1 MLTKIHSH
9 KIQNQSDI
17 IYRTPLKKVSSQDVY
32 YICILIDQLFE
43 KLNTDKTMNRLL
55 HSIAV
60 SLALLFLSEPW
71 MKAYANDGD
80 TFVCE
85 SPEGIKLN
93 FRIVSEQEKT
103 AEVTGMAEDKPISD
117 YGQLTIPADANGY
130 AVVSIGKSAFEGS
143 SFKSVFISEG
153 VQRIEDSAFFNCQRT
168 KTIKLPSTIL
178 FLGDFSLLCENL
190 EMVISMIENP
200 ADMYFSIFDSE
211 LSVGAKNNAG
221 YSVDIGTWEYGVY
234 QRAVLFV
241 PKGTKNKY
249 KKTIPWA
256 YFSTIEEMYPDNRV
270 PLLYDYQRTAFNL
283 FSELADSKLTTDNI
297 CFSPLSAQLAL
308 SMLQNGADGN
318 TLKEMKWAMG
328 LSEYSDGEINL
339 FNQALTQSITTRPEF
354 LPEQWKWYADTEEE
368 ARKYY
373 DAEYPVCEIANSIW
387 HRPDITLFDSFT
399 DTVRSYYDAGIG
411 SVRFD
416 TQEGIDQINQWV
428 SDKTHTLIPKIY
440 NEPQSAELALVLA
453 NALYFKGAW
462 HTPFDK
468 ANTRPGV
475 FHNANGSNVMT
486 DMMTVRAEYQSTTT
500 DKFQTVTLPYG
511 NGDFSMTIFLPV
523 EGTKLPDLTRA
534 DWIQTVS
541 QPQQFRPYALT
552 FPRFDFGD
560 SHELNDILKK
570 MGMSEA
576 FDKDKADFTRMT
588 DCQTFI
594 SKVLQ
599 LNKISV
605 DEAGTEAAA
614 VTIIGMDTEGMEDPD
629 PINYEPFRI
638 DQPFYFTIENRKE
651 KAVLFVGRVATLEGE
666 PFTSKPAD
674 VNQDNTVD
682 ISDIVAVINVIAGT
696 DSNDKADVNADGKTD
711 ISDIVAIIN
720 SIAR

>member
-1 MLTKIHSH
+1 ML
-9 KIQNQSDI
+9 
-17 IYRTPLKKVSSQDVY
+17 L
-32 YICILIDQLFE
+32 
-43 KLNTDKTMNRLL
+43 
-55 HSIAV
+55 
-60 SLALLFLSEPW
+60 LALPGLKIF
-71 MKAYANDGD
+71 ANDGD
-80 TFVCE
+80 TFVSE

-93 FRIVSEQEKT
+93 YKVICEQDKT
-103 AEVTGMAEDKPISD
+103 AEATGMAEDKPISD
-117 YGQLTIPADANGY
+117 YGQLTIPAEANGY
-130 AVVSIGKSAFEGS
+130 SVISIGERAF
-143 SFKSVFISEG
+143 KNNNYINKVIISEG
-153 VQRIEDSAFFNCQRT
+153 VQFIRTGAFLFCSRLNT
-168 KTIKLPSTIL
+168 VILPSTIRELQDYSLQSWVKNVVMLSQEPVTCGYHVFDEAIEEL
-178 FLGDFSLLCENL
+178 FESYTGEIIIDQNTTWHLGTFR
-190 EMVISMIENP
+190 
-200 ADMYFSIFDSE
+200 
-211 LSVGAKNNAG
+211 
-221 YSVDIGTWEYGVY
+221 
-234 QRAVLFV
+234 QAVLFV
-241 PKGTKNKY
+241 PKGSKNKY
-249 KKTIPWA
+249 AEAGTWSLFREIVEIDGLSQD
-256 YFSTIEEMYPDNRV
+256 FIV
-270 PLLYDYQRTAFNL
+270 PPSFVYQHAAFNL
-283 FSELADSKLTTDNI
+283 FDRLRATKKKTDNI

-339 FNQALTQSITTRPEF
+339 FNQALTQSLTSRPEF
-354 LPEQWKWYADTEEE
+354 LPEQWKWYGATEEE

-373 DAEYPVCEIANSIW
+373 DAAYPVCEIANSIW
-387 HRPDITLFDSFT
+387 HRPDITLLDSFT
-399 DTVRSYYDAGIG
+399 DTARSYYDAGIG

-440 NEPQSAELALVLA
+440 NEPQSAELAVVLA

-486 DMMTVRAEYQSTTT
+486 DMMTQNEYYQSTTT
-500 DKFQTVTLPYG
+500 GKFQSLTLPYG
-511 NGDFSMTIFLPV
+511 NGDFSMTIFLPAQ
-523 EGTKLPDLTRA
+523 GTPLPDLTRG
-534 DWIQTVS
+534 DWDATVGKS
-541 QPQQFRPYALT
+541 QQFRPYALT

-599 LNKISV
+599 LSKISV

-666 PFTSKPAD
+666 PFTAQPAD
-674 VNQDNTVD
+674 VNSDNTID

-696 DSNDKADVNADGKTD
+696 DTNSKADVNADGKTD
-711 ISDIVAIIN
+711 ISDIVAVIN
-720 SIAR
+720 SIAK

>member
-1 MLTKIHSH
+1 
-9 KIQNQSDI
+9 
-17 IYRTPLKKVSSQDVY
+17 
-32 YICILIDQLFE
+32 
-43 KLNTDKTMNRLL
+43 MNRLL

-60 SLALLFLSEPW
+60 SLALLFLSVPW

-130 AVVSIGKSAFEGS
+130 HVISIGKSAFEGS

-153 VQRIEDSAFFNCQRT
+153 VQRIEDSAFFNCLKT

-200 ADMYFSIFDSE
+200 ADMYFSIFDPE

-221 YSVDIGTWEYGVY
+221 YSVDIGTWEYGIY

-241 PKGTKNKY
+241 PIGKKSKY
-249 KKTIPWA
+249 KKTLPWA
-256 YFSTIEEMYPDNRV
+256 YFSNIEEMYPDGRV
-270 PLLYDYQRTAFNL
+270 PLLYGYQHTAFNL
-283 FSELADSKLTTDNI
+283 FSELADSKSTTDNI

-339 FNQALTQSITTRPEF
+339 FNQALTQSLTSRPEF
-354 LPEQWKWYADTEEE
+354 LPEQWKWYGATEEE

-373 DAEYPVCEIANSIW
+373 DTEYPVCEIANSIW

-440 NEPQSAELALVLA
+440 NEPQSAELAVVLA
-453 NALYFKGAW
+453 NALYFKGVW

-486 DMMTVRAEYQSTTT
+486 DMMTVRAEYQSTST
-500 DKFQTVTLPYG
+500 DKFQSITLPYG
-511 NGDFSMTIFLPV
+511 NGDFSMTIFTPSQ
-523 EGTKLPDLTRA
+523 GTSLPDLTRG
-534 DWIQTVS
+534 DWDATVGQS
-541 QPQQFRPYALT
+541 QQFRPYALSIPK
-552 FPRFDFGD
+552 FKFDGR
-560 SHELNDILKK
+560 HELNDILKK
-570 MGMSEA
+570 MGMKEA
-576 FDKDKADFTRMT
+576 FDMEADFSRMS
-588 DCQTFI
+588 DCRLFVDSI
-594 SKVLQ
+594 FQ
-599 LNKISV
+599 LSDISV
-605 DEAGTEAAA
+605 DEQGTEASA
-614 VTIIGMDTEGMEDPD
+614 VTVIEMRKNTETDAQD
-629 PINYEPFRI
+629 FKPFTVDR
-638 DQPFYFTIENRKE
+638 PFYFTIENRKE
-651 KAVLFVGRVATLEGE
+651 KAVLFVGRVATLQGE
-666 PFTSKPAD
+666 LFTPKPAD

-696 DSNDKADVNADGKTD
+696 DSNEKADVNADGKTD

-720 SIAR
+720 SIAK

>member
-1 MLTKIHSH
+1 
-9 KIQNQSDI
+9 
-17 IYRTPLKKVSSQDVY
+17 
-32 YICILIDQLFE
+32 
-43 KLNTDKTMNRLL
+43 MNRLL

-60 SLALLFLSEPW
+60 SLALLFLSVPW

-130 AVVSIGKSAFEGS
+130 HVISIGKSAFEGS

-153 VQRIEDSAFFNCQRT
+153 VQRIEDSAFFNCLKT

-200 ADMYFSIFDSE
+200 ADMYFSIFDPE

-221 YSVDIGTWEYGVY
+221 YSVDIGTWEYGIY

-241 PKGTKNKY
+241 PIGKKSKY
-249 KKTIPWA
+249 KKTLPWA
-256 YFSTIEEMYPDNRV
+256 YFSNIEEMYPDGRV
-270 PLLYDYQRTAFNL
+270 PLLYGYQHTAFNL
-283 FSELADSKLTTDNI
+283 FSELADSKSTTDNI

-339 FNQALTQSITTRPEF
+339 FNQALTQSLTSRPEF
-354 LPEQWKWYADTEEE
+354 LPEQWKWYGATEEE

-373 DAEYPVCEIANSIW
+373 DTEYPVCEIANSIW

-486 DMMTVRAEYQSTTT
+486 DMMTVRAEYQSTST
-500 DKFQTVTLPYG
+500 DKFQSITLPYG
-511 NGDFSMTIFLPV
+511 NGDFSMTIFTPSQ
-523 EGTKLPDLTRA
+523 GTSLPDLTRG
-534 DWIQTVS
+534 DWDATVGQS
-541 QPQQFRPYALT
+541 QQFRPYALSIPK
-552 FPRFDFGD
+552 FKFDGR
-560 SHELNDILKK
+560 HELNDILKK
-570 MGMSEA
+570 MGMKEA
-576 FDKDKADFTRMT
+576 FDMEADFSRMS
-588 DCQTFI
+588 DCRLFVDSI
-594 SKVLQ
+594 FQ
-599 LNKISV
+599 LSDISV
-605 DEAGTEAAA
+605 DEQGTEASA
-614 VTIIGMDTEGMEDPD
+614 VTVIEMRKNTETDAQD
-629 PINYEPFRI
+629 FKPFTVDR
-638 DQPFYFTIENRKE
+638 PFYFTIENRKE
-651 KAVLFVGRVATLEGE
+651 KAILFVGRVATLEGE

-696 DSNDKADVNADGKTD
+696 DSNDKADVNADGKVD

>member
-1 MLTKIHSH
+1 MV
-9 KIQNQSDI
+9 
-17 IYRTPLKKVSSQDVY
+17 KKVI
-32 YICILIDQLFE
+32 YIS
-43 KLNTDKTMNRLL
+43 LL
-55 HSIAV
+55 
-60 SLALLFLSEPW
+60 LLFFIAINVKSHDTALFNEHMRWRYTVHSNAEYDNMFDGSIESLYRILYDEFFSFEGTSIIDGKEYWVLSFLRAEYDSGVTDVDSAYPFEPP
-71 MKAYANDGD
+71 YEPTTINIRVEDGCIYVREDEYLLLLSKD
-80 TFVCE
+80 TYWGNCAGDIGYIPYRRTGDGELVLYDFNMSAGDKYTSVDGHRDIVVASVDTLVTRDGVE
-85 SPEGIKLN
+85 RKRIQLSNGYTVIEGIGCVNSPGTFLFYLN
-93 FRIVSEQEKT
+93 PAYKSRLGFLRSLDLGYNGSQIDNIIFGQDLKT
-103 AEVTGMAEDKPISD
+103 AM
-117 YGQLTIPADANGY
+117 
-130 AVVSIGKSAFEGS
+130 
-143 SFKSVFISEG
+143 
-153 VQRIEDSAFFNCQRT
+153 
-168 KTIKLPSTIL
+168 
-178 FLGDFSLLCENL
+178 
-190 EMVISMIENP
+190 
-200 ADMYFSIFDSE
+200 
-211 LSVGAKNNAG
+211 
-221 YSVDIGTWEYGVY
+221 DI
-234 QRAVLFV
+234 R
-241 PKGTKNKY
+241 
-249 KKTIPWA
+249 
-256 YFSTIEEMYPDNRV
+256 
-270 PLLYDYQRTAFNL
+270 PLLGYQHAAFKL
-283 FSELADSKLTTDNI
+283 FNELEETKAQTDNI

-308 SMLQNGADGN
+308 SMVLNGADGN
-318 TLKEMKWAMG
+318 TLKEMKSALG
-328 LSEYSDGEINL
+328 VSDYSDGEINL
-339 FNQALTQSITTRPEF
+339 FNQALTKSITTRPEF

-399 DTVRSYYDAGIG
+399 DTARSYYDAGIG

-696 DSNDKADVNADGKTD
+696 DSNDKADVNADGKVD

-720 SIAR
+720 SIAK

>member
-1 MLTKIHSH
+1 MKKILFFGFVLCLSINLNATDGDIFVA
-9 KIQNQSDI
+9 KSD
-17 IYRTPLKKVSSQDVY
+17 
-32 YICILIDQLFE
+32 E
-43 KLNTDKTMNRLL
+43 G
-55 HSIAV
+55 V
-60 SLALLFLSEPW
+60 SL
-71 MKAYANDGD
+71 K
-80 TFVCE
+80 
-85 SPEGIKLN
+85 
-93 FRIVSEQEKT
+93 FRVISEQEKT
-103 AEVTGMAEDKPISD
+103 SEAIGLANPEELSEALES
-117 YGQLTIPADANGY
+117 LTIPSVANGY
-130 AVVSIGKSAFEGS
+130 HVISIGKSAFEGS

-153 VQRIEDSAFFNCQRT
+153 VQRIEDSAFFNCLKT

-190 EMVISMIENP
+190 EMVISMMENP
-200 ADMYFSIFDSE
+200 ADMYFSIFDSQ

-221 YSVDIGTWEYGVY
+221 YSVDIGTWEYGIY

-241 PKGTKNKY
+241 PIGTKNKY

-283 FSELADSKLTTDNI
+283 FSELADSKPTTDNI

-339 FNQALTQSITTRPEF
+339 FNQALTKAITTRPEF

-373 DAEYPVCEIANSIW
+373 DAAYPVCEIANSIW
-387 HRPDITLFDSFT
+387 HRPDIVMFDSFT

-486 DMMTVRAEYQSTTT
+486 DMMTVRAEYQSTST
-500 DKFQTVTLPYG
+500 DKFQSLTLPYG
-511 NGDFSMTIFLPV
+511 NGDFSMTIFMPAQ
-523 EGTKLPDLTRA
+523 GTSLPDLTRG
-534 DWIQTVS
+534 DWDATVGQS
-541 QPQQFRPYALT
+541 QQFRPYALSIPK
-552 FPRFDFGD
+552 FKFDGR
-560 SHELNDILKK
+560 HELNDILQK
-570 MGMSEA
+570 MGMKEA
-576 FDKDKADFTRMT
+576 FDMEADFSRMSSCRLFV
-588 DCQTFI
+588 DSIF
-594 SKVLQ
+594 Q
-599 LNKISV
+599 LSDISV
-605 DEAGTEAAA
+605 DEQGTEAAA
-614 VTIIGMDTEGMEDPD
+614 VTVIEMRKNTETDAQD
-629 PINYEPFRI
+629 FKPFVVDR
-638 DQPFYFTIENRKE
+638 PFYFTIENRKE

-674 VNQDNTVD
+674 VNQDNTID

-720 SIAR
+720 SIAK

>member
-1 MLTKIHSH
+1 
-9 KIQNQSDI
+9 
-17 IYRTPLKKVSSQDVY
+17 
-32 YICILIDQLFE
+32 
-43 KLNTDKTMNRLL
+43 MNRLL

-60 SLALLFLSEPW
+60 SLALLFLSVPW

-130 AVVSIGKSAFEGS
+130 AVISIGER
-143 SFKSVFISEG
+143 SFKNNNYINKVIISEG
-153 VQRIEDSAFFNCQRT
+153 VQLIRAGAFLFCSRLNT
-168 KTIKLPSTIL
+168 MILPSTIRELQDYSLQSWVKNVVMLSQEPVTCGYHVFDEAIEEL
-178 FLGDFSLLCENL
+178 FESYTGEIIIDQNTTWHLGTFR
-190 EMVISMIENP
+190 
-200 ADMYFSIFDSE
+200 
-211 LSVGAKNNAG
+211 
-221 YSVDIGTWEYGVY
+221 
-234 QRAVLFV
+234 QAVLFV
-241 PKGTKNKY
+241 PKGSKNKY
-249 KKTIPWA
+249 AEAGTWSLFQEIVEIDGLSQD
-256 YFSTIEEMYPDNRV
+256 FIV
-270 PLLYDYQRTAFNL
+270 PPSYEYQQNAFNL
-283 FSELADSKLTTDNI
+283 FDRLRATKKKTDNI

-339 FNQALTQSITTRPEF
+339 FNQALTQSLTSRPEF
-354 LPEQWKWYADTEEE
+354 LPEQWKWYGATEEE

-373 DAEYPVCEIANSIW
+373 DTEYPVCEIANSIW

-440 NEPQSAELALVLA
+440 NEPQSAELAVVLA

-468 ANTRPGV
+468 ENTRPGV
-475 FHNANGSNVMT
+475 FQNANGSNVMA
-486 DMMTVRAEYQSTTT
+486 DMMTQNEYYQSTTT
-500 DKFQTVTLPYG
+500 GKFQSLTLPYG

-576 FDKDKADFTRMT
+576 FDKDKAEFTRMT

-599 LNKISV
+599 LSKISV
-605 DEAGTEAAA
+605 DEEGTEAAA
-614 VTIIGMDTEGMEDPD
+614 VTIIGIEGTSIEDPD
-629 PINYEPFRI
+629 PVNYEPFRI
-638 DQPFYFTIENRKE
+638 DRPFYFTIENRKE

-666 PFTSKPAD
+666 PFTAQPAD
-674 VNQDNTVD
+674 VNSDNTID
-682 ISDIVAVINVIAGT
+682 ISDIVVVINVIAGT

-720 SIAR
+720 SIAK

>member
-1 MLTKIHSH
+1 MSDMKKILFFGFVLCLSVNLHATDGDIFVA
-9 KIQNQSDI
+9 KSD
-17 IYRTPLKKVSSQDVY
+17 
-32 YICILIDQLFE
+32 E
-43 KLNTDKTMNRLL
+43 G
-55 HSIAV
+55 V
-60 SLALLFLSEPW
+60 SL
-71 MKAYANDGD
+71 K
-80 TFVCE
+80 
-85 SPEGIKLN
+85 
-93 FRIVSEQEKT
+93 FRVISEQEKT
-103 AEVTGMAEDKPISD
+103 SEAIGLANPEELSEALES
-117 YGQLTIPADANGY
+117 LTIPSVANGY
-130 AVVSIGKSAFEGS
+130 HVISIGKSAFEGS

-153 VQRIEDSAFFNCQRT
+153 VQRIEDSAFFNCLKT

-178 FLGDFSLLCENL
+178 FLGNFSLLCENL

-221 YSVDIGTWEYGVY
+221 YSVDIGTWEYGIY

-241 PKGTKNKY
+241 PIGTKNKY
-249 KKTIPWA
+249 KKTLPWA
-256 YFSTIEEMYPDNRV
+256 YFSNIEEMYPDNRV

-283 FSELADSKLTTDNI
+283 FSELADSKPTTDNI

-318 TLKEMKWAMG
+318 TLKEMKSALG
-328 LSEYSDGEINL
+328 VSDYSDGEINQ
-339 FNQALTQSITTRPEF
+339 FNQALTKSITSRPEF
-354 LPEQWKWYADTEEE
+354 QWKWYGDTEEE

-387 HRPDITLFDSFT
+387 HRPDIILFDTFT
-399 DTVRSYYDAGIG
+399 DTARSYYDAGIG
-411 SVRFD
+411 SVWFD

-468 ANTRPGV
+468 ENTRPGV

-486 DMMTVRAEYQSTTT
+486 DMMTVRADYQSTST
-500 DKFQTVTLPYG
+500 DKFQSLTLPYG
-511 NGDFSMTIFLPV
+511 NGDFSMTIFMPAQ
-523 EGTKLPDLTRA
+523 GTSLPDLTRG
-534 DWIQTVS
+534 DWDATVGQS
-541 QPQQFRPYALT
+541 QQFRPYALSIPK
-552 FPRFDFGD
+552 FKFDGR
-560 SHELNDILKK
+560 HELNDILQK
-570 MGMSEA
+570 MGMKEA
-576 FDKDKADFTRMT
+576 FDMEADFSRMS
-588 DCQTFI
+588 DCRLFVDSI
-594 SKVLQ
+594 FQ
-599 LNKISV
+599 LSDISV
-605 DEAGTEAAA
+605 DEQGTEASA
-614 VTIIGMDTEGMEDPD
+614 VTVIEMRKNTETDAQD
-629 PINYEPFRI
+629 FKPFTVDR
-638 DQPFYFTIENRKE
+638 PFYFTIENRKE

-696 DSNDKADVNADGKTD
+696 DSNSKADVNADGKTD

-720 SIAR
+720 SIAK

>member
-1 MLTKIHSH
+1 MLS
-9 KIQNQSDI
+9 
-17 IYRTPLKKVSSQDVY
+17 
-32 YICILIDQLFE
+32 
-43 KLNTDKTMNRLL
+43 
-55 HSIAV
+55 
-60 SLALLFLSEPW
+60 FLMPW

-153 VQRIEDSAFFNCQRT
+153 VQRIEDSAFFNCLKT

-200 ADMYFSIFDSE
+200 ADMYFSIFDPE

-221 YSVDIGTWEYGVY
+221 YSVDIGTWEYGIY

-241 PKGTKNKY
+241 PIGKKSKY
-249 KKTIPWA
+249 KKTLPWA
-256 YFSTIEEMYPDNRV
+256 YFSNIEEMYPDGRV
-270 PLLYDYQRTAFNL
+270 PLLYDYQHTAFNL
-283 FSELADSKLTTDNI
+283 FSELADSKSTTDNI

-339 FNQALTQSITTRPEF
+339 FNQALTQSLTTRPEF

-387 HRPDITLFDSFT
+387 HRPDIILFDTFT
-399 DTVRSYYDAGIG
+399 DTARSYYDAGIG

-440 NEPQSAELALVLA
+440 NEPQSAELAVVLA

-486 DMMTVRAEYQSTTT
+486 DMMTVRAEYQSTST
-500 DKFQTVTLPYG
+500 DKFQSITLPYG
-511 NGDFSMTIFLPV
+511 NGDFSMTIFMPAQ
-523 EGTKLPDLTRA
+523 GTLLPDLTRG
-534 DWIQTVS
+534 DWDATVGQS
-541 QPQQFRPYALT
+541 QQFRPYALSIPK
-552 FPRFDFGD
+552 FKFDGR
-560 SHELNDILKK
+560 HELNDILQK
-570 MGMSEA
+570 MGMKEA
-576 FDKDKADFTRMT
+576 FDMEADFSRMS
-588 DCQTFI
+588 DCRLFVDSI
-594 SKVLQ
+594 FQ
-599 LNKISV
+599 LSDISV
-605 DEAGTEAAA
+605 DEQGTEASA
-614 VTIIGMDTEGMEDPD
+614 VTVIEMIKNTETDAQD
-629 PINYEPFRI
+629 FKPFTVDR
-638 DQPFYFTIENRKE
+638 PFYFTIENRKE
-651 KAVLFVGRVATLEGE
+651 KAVLFVGRVATLQGE
-666 PFTSKPAD
+666 PFTPKPAD
-674 VNQDNTVD
+674 VNQDNTID
-682 ISDIVAVINVIAGT
+682 ISDIVFVINVIAGT

>member
-1 MLTKIHSH
+1 MKKILFFGFVLCLSINLNATDGDIFVA
-9 KIQNQSDI
+9 KSD
-17 IYRTPLKKVSSQDVY
+17 
-32 YICILIDQLFE
+32 E
-43 KLNTDKTMNRLL
+43 G
-55 HSIAV
+55 V
-60 SLALLFLSEPW
+60 SL
-71 MKAYANDGD
+71 K
-80 TFVCE
+80 
-85 SPEGIKLN
+85 
-93 FRIVSEQEKT
+93 FRVISEQEKT
-103 AEVTGMAEDKPISD
+103 SEAIGLANPEELSEALES
-117 YGQLTIPADANGY
+117 LTIPSVANGY
-130 AVVSIGKSAFEGS
+130 HVISIGKSAFEGS

-153 VQRIEDSAFFNCQRT
+153 VQRIEDSAFFNCKRT

-221 YSVDIGTWEYGVY
+221 YSVDIGTWEYGIY

-241 PKGTKNKY
+241 PIGKKSKY
-249 KKTIPWA
+249 KKTLPWA
-256 YFSTIEEMYPDNRV
+256 YFSNIEEMYPDGRV
-270 PLLYDYQRTAFNL
+270 PLLYDYQHTAFNL
-283 FSELADSKLTTDNI
+283 FSELADSKPTTDNI

-328 LSEYSDGEINL
+328 LSEYSDGEINQ
-339 FNQALTQSITTRPEF
+339 FNQALTQSLTSRPEF
-354 LPEQWKWYADTEEE
+354 IPEQWKWYGDTEEE

-440 NEPQSAELALVLA
+440 NEPQSAELAVVLA

-468 ANTRPGV
+468 ENTRPGV

-486 DMMTVRAEYQSTTT
+486 DMMTVRAEYQSTST
-500 DKFQTVTLPYG
+500 DKFQSITLPYG
-511 NGDFSMTIFLPV
+511 NGNFSMTIFMPAQ
-523 EGTKLPDLTRA
+523 GTSMPDLTRG
-534 DWIQTVS
+534 DWDATVGQS
-541 QPQQFRPYALT
+541 QQFRPYALSIPK
-552 FPRFDFGD
+552 FKFDGR
-560 SHELNDILKK
+560 HELNDILQK
-570 MGMSEA
+570 MGMKEA
-576 FDKDKADFTRMT
+576 FDMEADFSRMSNCRLFV
-588 DCQTFI
+588 DSIF
-594 SKVLQ
+594 Q
-599 LNKISV
+599 LSDISV
-605 DEAGTEAAA
+605 DEQGTEASA
-614 VTIIGMDTEGMEDPD
+614 VTVIEMRKNTETDTQDFK
-629 PINYEPFRI
+629 PFTVDR
-638 DQPFYFTIENRKE
+638 PFYFTIENRKE
-651 KAVLFVGRVATLEGE
+651 KAVLFVGRVATLQGE
-666 PFTSKPAD
+666 LFTPKPAD
-674 VNQDNTVD
+674 VNQDNTID

-696 DSNDKADVNADGKTD
+696 AVNSKADVNADGKVD

>member
-1 MLTKIHSH
+1 MSDMKKILFFGFVLCLSINLNATDGDIFVA
-9 KIQNQSDI
+9 KSD
-17 IYRTPLKKVSSQDVY
+17 
-32 YICILIDQLFE
+32 E
-43 KLNTDKTMNRLL
+43 G
-55 HSIAV
+55 V
-60 SLALLFLSEPW
+60 SL
-71 MKAYANDGD
+71 K
-80 TFVCE
+80 
-85 SPEGIKLN
+85 
-93 FRIVSEQEKT
+93 FRVISEQEKT
-103 AEVTGMAEDKPISD
+103 SEAIGLANPEELSEALES
-117 YGQLTIPADANGY
+117 LTIPSVANGY
-130 AVVSIGKSAFEGS
+130 HVISIGKSAFEGS

-153 VQRIEDSAFFNCQRT
+153 VQRIEDSAFFNCLKT

-200 ADMYFSIFDSE
+200 ADMYFSIFDPE

-221 YSVDIGTWEYGVY
+221 YSVDIGTWEYGIY

-241 PKGTKNKY
+241 PIGKKSKY
-249 KKTIPWA
+249 KKTLPWA
-256 YFSTIEEMYPDNRV
+256 YFSNIEEMYPDGRV
-270 PLLYDYQRTAFNL
+270 PLLYDYQHTAFNL
-283 FSELADSKLTTDNI
+283 FSELADSKPTTDNI

-339 FNQALTQSITTRPEF
+339 FNQALTQSLTSRPEF
-354 LPEQWKWYADTEEE
+354 LPEQWKWYGATEEE

-440 NEPQSAELALVLA
+440 NEPQSAELAVVLA

-468 ANTRPGV
+468 ENTRPGV

-486 DMMTVRAEYQSTTT
+486 DMMTQNEYYQSTTT
-500 DKFQTVTLPYG
+500 GKFQSLTLPYG

-560 SHELNDILKK
+560 CHELNDILKK
-570 MGMSEA
+570 MGMNEA
-576 FDKDKADFTRMT
+576 FDKDKAEFTRMT
-588 DCQTFI
+588 DFQTFI

-599 LNKISV
+599 LSKISV
-605 DEAGTEAAA
+605 DEEGTEAAA
-614 VTIIGMDTEGMEDPD
+614 VTIIGIEGTSIEDPD

-638 DQPFYFTIENRKE
+638 DRPFYFTIENRKE

-666 PFTSKPAD
+666 PFTAQPAD
-674 VNQDNTVD
+674 VNSDNTID

-696 DSNDKADVNADGKTD
+696 DSNSKADVNGDGKTD

-720 SIAR
+720 SIAK